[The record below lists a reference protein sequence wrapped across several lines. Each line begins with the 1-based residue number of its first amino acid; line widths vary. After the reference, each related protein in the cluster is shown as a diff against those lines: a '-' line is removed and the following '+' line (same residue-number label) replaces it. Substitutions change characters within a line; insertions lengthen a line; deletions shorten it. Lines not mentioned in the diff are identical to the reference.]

1 MGHAHMNEENARI
14 LAWRQEKVPI
24 KEICR
29 RTGQAK
35 STVMLLLAAAR
46 DLPPNVVPPRKPY
59 PGCPRK
65 TSKATDH
72 LLVRE
77 LHKNPCLTASQLKT
91 SHPTLL
97 KDVSIRC
104 IQRCLQKDLPLPIRR
119 AACKPLLTDRMKK
132 ARLNFAKK
140 YIHWTADDWKKVM
153 WSDES
158 PFQCIQGRSTT
169 VRWPSSV
176 SRFDPAYTVATVKH
190 PESVMIWGCFI
201 ALPPKKCY
209 NEFWPLHSSSWR
221 SPPAFLWDSRLHCLH
236 ARWCSMS

>member
-153 WSDES
+153 WSVYS
-158 PFQCIQGRSTT
+158 GPFYHSKMAIFSQQIRPCLHSCHRQAPRICHDLGMFQWFKRPW
-169 VRWPSSV
+169 R
-176 SRFDPAYTVATVKH
+176 
-190 PESVMIWGCFI
+190 I

-209 NEFWPLHSSSWR
+209 NEF
-221 SPPAFLWDSRLHCLH
+221 
-236 ARWCSMS
+236 